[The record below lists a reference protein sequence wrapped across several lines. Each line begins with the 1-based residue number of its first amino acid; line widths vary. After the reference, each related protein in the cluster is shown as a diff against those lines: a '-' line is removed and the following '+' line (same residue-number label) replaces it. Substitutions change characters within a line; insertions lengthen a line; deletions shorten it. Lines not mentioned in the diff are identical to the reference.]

1 MPTKYILSEYVDQ
14 AMAQAEYDKLEDGTF
29 SGRIPACQGVVAF
42 GATLRQ
48 CQDELRSTLEDW
60 IFVGLKL
67 GHALPVIAGIDLN
80 KEPTRESVD
89 PCRRREFIR
98 RLRRLGF
105 DGPFAGTRHQF
116 MLYQARRLAIPSNA
130 EYSVP
135 QLRVMIREVEE
146 ILGREITLVEWNRL

>member
-1 MPTKYILSEYVDQ
+1 MPTKYILTEYVDQ

-67 GHALPVIAGIDLN
+67 GHSLPVIAGIDLN

-89 PCRRREFIR
+89 
-98 RLRRLGF
+98 
-105 DGPFAGTRHQF
+105 
-116 MLYQARRLAIPSNA
+116 
-130 EYSVP
+130 
-135 QLRVMIREVEE
+135 
-146 ILGREITLVEWNRL
+146 TL